1 MTIVLPEEIRS
12 NTEGMMNLAKIF
24 GECSSCLDSEIR
36 FDCSQLN
43 FFDAGLCAMLGV
55 ILAKMRAA
63 GKRLSIDGR
72 VVMIDMFK
80 ANNFYEFGIKGNR
93 GEKPEIERIGFVN
106 KLFFP
111 YWNYGNAEAKSFIKE
126 YARPFLSLKYVPEM
140 TVAVQER
147 MLESMGELFNNV
159 KVHAESLEG
168 VFVCGKYS
176 PKRGRLSF
184 TIADAGIG
192 FRERIV
198 RDIRCEGSD
207 LEAIE
212 WAVSKKNTVR
222 CSAIP
227 GGLGLKLLKEFIY
240 LNRGRLSI
248 TSGRGHWEMNNR
260 SVTRYLFDDPI
271 PGSAITMEVN
281 ALDATRYCLKS
292 EIADEHIQNG
302 GHND

>member
-12 NTEGMMNLAKIF
+12 NADGMLGLAKVF
-24 GECSSCLDSEIR
+24 HVCSSCIDSEIR

-43 FFDAGLCAMLGV
+43 FFDAGLCAILGV
-55 ILAKMRAA
+55 ILAKMRTA
-63 GKRLSIDGR
+63 GKRLSVDGR

-80 ANNFYEFGIKGNR
+80 ANNFYEFGIKGNK
-93 GEKPEIERIGFVN
+93 GEKPEIERIGFID

-111 YWNYGNAEAKSFIKE
+111 YWNYENDEAKAFIKE

-140 TVAVQER
+140 TVAVQDR
-147 MLESMGELFNNV
+147 MLDSMGELFNNA
-159 KVHAESLEG
+159 KIHAESSEG

-192 FRERIV
+192 FRERLV
-198 RDIRCEGSD
+198 RDIRYDGTD

-222 CSAIP
+222 CSGIP

-248 TSGRGHWEMNNR
+248 TSGRGHWEMNDR
-260 SVTRYLFDDPI
+260 QVAGYMFDNPI
-271 PGSAITMEVN
+271 PGSAITIEVN
-281 ALDATRYCLKS
+281 ALDENRYYLKS
-292 EIADEHIQNG
+292 ETADTHI
-302 GHND
+302 